1 MDLPEL
7 TIAETQAACARG
19 EWTSVR
25 LCEAYLQRIAAIDQA
40 GPMLRSVIEI
50 NPDALEIAARL
61 DAERAQQGPRFGAQH
76 FSATMPAT
84 RFPSRTG
91 VNQGAR

>member
-7 TIAETQAACARG
+7 TIGEAEAAFARR

-25 LCEAYLQRIAAIDQA
+25 LCETYLQRIAAIDRA

-50 NPDALEIAARL
+50 NPDAIVLAAW
-61 DAERAQQGPRFGAQH
+61 
-76 FSATMPAT
+76 
-84 RFPSRTG
+84 
-91 VNQGAR
+91 